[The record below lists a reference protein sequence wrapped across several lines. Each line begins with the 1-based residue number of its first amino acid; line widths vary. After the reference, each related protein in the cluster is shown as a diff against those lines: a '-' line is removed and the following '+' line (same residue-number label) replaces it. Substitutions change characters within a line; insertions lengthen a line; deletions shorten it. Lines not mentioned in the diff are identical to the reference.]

1 MREKGY
7 WDFAR
12 YGSIGISWV
21 LTSSIYF
28 YLGYKGGTY
37 VDGRLGSEPWFL
49 VLGLLLAMALSLKTL
64 ISEIMAIIE
73 RSSSDK
79 GSDSK

>member
-21 LTSSIYF
+21 LSSSVYF

-37 VDGRLGSEPWFL
+37 VDERLGSEPWFL

-64 ISEIMAIIE
+64 IGEIMAIIE
-73 RSSSDK
+73 RTSSDK